1 MDNNILI
8 AEKIDK
14 NLILHLENGG
24 KALLSLGKGRVS
36 DTFGGNV
43 GLGFS
48 SIFWNTYL
56 TVDQKPHTL
65 GLLINP
71 DHPALKSFP
80 TESHSNW
87 QWWDAVT
94 RADAVQL
101 DHFKTRPETIVRI
114 IDDWFTN
121 RDLALIFEAKVGN
134 GKIIVSGTDLTTG
147 LENRPEARQLSHSLL
162 NYMQSDTFS
171 PKINIGMDELRIL
184 CK

>member
-1 MDNNILI
+1 
-8 AEKIDK
+8 
-14 NLILHLENGG
+14 
-24 KALLSLGKGRVS
+24 
-36 DTFGGNV
+36 
-43 GLGFS
+43 
-48 SIFWNTYL
+48 
-56 TVDQKPHTL
+56 
-65 GLLINP
+65 LINP

-80 TESHSNW
+80 TEFHSNW

-162 NYMQSDTFS
+162 NYMQSDTFA